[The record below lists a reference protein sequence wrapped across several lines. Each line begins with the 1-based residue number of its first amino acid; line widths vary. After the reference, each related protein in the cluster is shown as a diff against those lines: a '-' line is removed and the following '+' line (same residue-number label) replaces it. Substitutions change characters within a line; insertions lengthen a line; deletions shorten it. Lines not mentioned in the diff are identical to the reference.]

1 MLMKNNTVSRP
12 PLAPAP
18 RSRPFVWSA
27 LLALSAVVGP
37 MLPLQAQTSVLPAL
51 VSYQGR
57 VSTANGLVGLTT
69 GVGAT
74 GPVNRTVTFRIWGSS
89 TGTLPADLLYSET
102 QTVTISDGEFSVL
115 IGQGTA
121 VANETDKGKPTR
133 TIDSSTVFGGATRY
147 LGVTVDDGTAAAD
160 PEISPRQQLV
170 STAYAF
176 RAKYAESVGT
186 AGLSTLSTTDTGFV
200 GIGNPTPPARLTV
213 TAAGTGTG
221 TPQFIITGADTNERL
236 RFGVDET
243 GNGTGYV
250 QSFKEAVGNQP
261 LLLNPGGG
269 FVGIN
274 KTTAPTVALDV
285 TGDITASG
293 TLSAAQLNMSG
304 RIMANALEL
313 WNGAT
318 ANGLVRQGAT
328 GAFVSSSSAATNDIV
343 LQSAQKLHF
352 VSGATGSAATM
363 TLNGTAVNTSGT
375 FTAVGAVS
383 GGSFS
388 TAGNVSTGSVT
399 TTGTIN
405 ATGEIKSGSNFYTPG
420 TILATGAITGGSF
433 STAGTVSATGTIT
446 GGSFKT
452 AGIANFTT
460 NGSLSAPT
468 ATTLGGIGSRL
479 VLWPGTDPDPSHG
492 TAGTVPY
499 AMGLNAATMW
509 RSVPS
514 NGSHIW
520 YGGTTERMRIDASG
534 SVSINFAGDPSPIAK
549 LVVSGGGTSRAT
561 VPGGYLNTAGAG
573 ANVNHVNRSISI
585 YATNDIWTS
594 TLVISSDARIKSI
607 AARSNAVRDLELLQQ
622 IEVTDYTH
630 IDTVAKGT
638 GHSKKV
644 IAQQVAKV
652 FPQAVSLH
660 TEVVPDIYRKA
671 TIKDGWVQLAT
682 DLKAGE
688 RVKVVTDQK
697 EKVYEVLEVAAGK
710 FRAEVGAEGET
721 VFVYGREVKDFHAV
735 DYEAIAMLNV
745 SATQQVK
752 RDQDAAVKTL
762 TAENAELRAQV
773 AAQRRQLAEFA
784 SRAQTQETRLA
795 AIERLVRT
803 GGAATPRPASVKSGE
818 VEE

>member
-1 MLMKNNTVSRP
+1 MKNNTVSRL

-27 LLALSAVVGP
+27 LLALATVVGP

-57 VSTANGLVGLTT
+57 VSTAAGLVG
-69 GVGAT
+69 VGT
-74 GPVNRTVTFRIWGSS
+74 PVNRTVTFRIWASS
-89 TGTLPADLLYSET
+89 TSVLAADLLYSET

-121 VANETDKGKPTR
+121 VAGETAKGKPTV

-186 AGLSTLSTTDTGFV
+186 AGLSTISTTDTGNV
-200 GIGNPTPPARLTV
+200 GIGNTTPPARLTV
-213 TAAGTGTG
+213 SAAGTGTG

-243 GNGTGYV
+243 GSGTGYV

-274 KTTAPTVALDV
+274 KTTAPAVALDV

-293 TLSAAQLNMSG
+293 TLSAGQLNMNG

-328 GAFVSSSSAATNDIV
+328 GAFVSSSSAAANDIV

-363 TLNGTAVNTSGT
+363 TLNGTAV
-375 FTAVGAVS
+375 
-383 GGSFS
+383 S
-388 TAGNVSTGSVT
+388 TAGTITAASRIYASSFGTQGNVEAIGNIFGASFSA
-399 TTGTIN
+399 TGTV
-405 ATGEIKSGSNFYTPG
+405 T
-420 TILATGAITGGSF
+420 ATGAITGGSF
-433 STAGTVSATGTIT
+433 I
-446 GGSFKT
+446 T

-460 NGSLSAPT
+460 NSSLSAPT
-468 ATTLGGIGSRL
+468 ATRLGGVGSRL
-479 VLWPGTDPDPSHG
+479 VLWPGIDPAVNPG
-492 TAGTVPY
+492 EVPY
-499 AMGLNAATMW
+499 AMGMNGSVMW
-509 RSVPS
+509 QSVPS
-514 NGSHIW
+514 TASYNWYIGTDPRMRMDTNGSLALLPASSSSTNTKAHLEVNNW
-520 YGGTTERMRIDASG
+520 LNPSVLGVAYTGGVAQ
-534 SVSINFAGDPSPIAK
+534 A
-549 LVVSGGGTSRAT
+549 
-561 VPGGYLNTAGAG
+561 
-573 ANVNHVNRSISI
+573 VNSSKAVSI
-585 YATNDIWTS
+585 YAAQSVWAGGGFI
-594 TLVISSDARIKSI
+594 VASDARIKTVAGVSDG
-607 AARSNAVRDLELLQQ
+607 ASDLRTLMKV
-622 IEVTDYTH
+622 EVTDYRYK
-630 IDTVAKGT
+630 DTFAKGAEPQ
-638 GHSKKV
+638 KKV
-644 IAQQVAKV
+644 IAQQVNKI
-652 FPQAVSLH
+652 FPQATSMQ
-660 TEVVPDIYRKA
+660 TDVVPDIYQTA
-671 TIKDGWVQLAT
+671 TIRDGWVTLAT
-682 DLKAGE
+682 DLRKGE
-688 RVKVVTDQK
+688 QVKLVADGKQG
-697 EKVYEVLEVAAGK
+697 VYEVLEVGAGQ
-710 FRAEVGAEGET
+710 FRTDFKPKDGAI
-721 VFVYGREVKDFHAV
+721 FVYGREVKDFLTV
-735 DYEAIAMLNV
+735 DYDAIAMLNV

>member
-1 MLMKNNTVSRP
+1 MKNNTVSRL

-27 LLALSAVVGP
+27 LLALATVVGP

-57 VSTANGLVGLTT
+57 VSTAAGLVG
-69 GVGAT
+69 VGT
-74 GPVNRTVTFRIWGSS
+74 PVNRTVTFRIWGSS
-89 TGTLPADLLYSET
+89 TSVLAADLLYSET

-121 VANETDKGKPTR
+121 VAGETDKGKPGR

-200 GIGNPTPPARLTV
+200 GIGNTTPAARLTV
-213 TAAGTGTG
+213 SAAGTGTG

-236 RFGVDET
+236 RFGVDDT
-243 GNGTGYV
+243 GSGTGYV

-293 TLSAAQLNMSG
+293 TLSAAQLSMSG
-304 RIMANALEL
+304 RIMATGLEL

-318 ANGLVRQGAT
+318 ANGLVRQGAP
-328 GAFVSSSSAATNDIV
+328 GAFVSSSSAAANDIV

-363 TLNGTAVNTSGT
+363 TLSGTAVNTSGA
-375 FTAVGAVS
+375 FTALGAITGGSFSTAGTVTATGAIS

-388 TAGNVSTGSVT
+388 TAGTVS
-399 TTGTIN
+399 
-405 ATGEIKSGSNFYTPG
+405 
-420 TILATGAITGGSF
+420 ATGAITGGSF
-433 STAGTVSATGTIT
+433 STAGTLSFPVTG
-446 GGSFKT
+446 
-452 AGIANFTT
+452 
-460 NGSLSAPT
+460 LSAPT
-468 ATTLGGIGSRL
+468 ATRLGGVGSRL
-479 VLWPGTDPDPSHG
+479 VLWPGTDPVG
-492 TAGTVPY
+492 LTAGTVPY
-499 AMGLNAATMW
+499 AMGMNVSTMW
-509 RSVPS
+509 SSVPATGS
-514 NGSHIW
+514 YNWYTGTQALMRMDTNGHLSLLPGSANYTNTKGHLEVNSW
-520 YGGTTERMRIDASG
+520 SG
-534 SVSINFAGDPSPIAK
+534 P
-549 LVVSGGGTSRAT
+549 T
-561 VPGGYLNTAGAG
+561 VPAGAIAYTGG
-573 ANVNHVNRSISI
+573 AAGAVAGSKEVSI
-585 YATNDIWTS
+585 YAARAVWSGNGFI
-594 TLVISSDARIKSI
+594 VASDARIKTVAGVSDG
-607 AARSNAVRDLELLQQ
+607 ASDLRTLMKV
-622 IEVTDYTH
+622 EVTDYRYK
-630 IDTVAKGT
+630 DSLAKGAEAQ
-638 GHSKKV
+638 KKV
-644 IAQQVAKV
+644 IAQQVKKV
-652 FPQAVSLH
+652 FPQATSMH
-660 TEVVPDIYRKA
+660 TDVVPDIYQTA
-671 TIKDGWVQLAT
+671 TIRDGWVTLAT
-682 DLKAGE
+682 DLRKGE
-688 RVKVVTDQK
+688 QVKLVADGKQGG
-697 EKVYEVLEVAAGK
+697 VYEVLEVGAGQ
-710 FRAEVGAEGET
+710 FRTDFKPKDGAI
-721 VFVYGREVKDFHAV
+721 FVYGREVKDFLTV
-735 DYEAIAMLNV
+735 DYDAIAMLNV

-795 AIERLVRT
+795 AIERFVRT

>member
-1 MLMKNNTVSRP
+1 
-12 PLAPAP
+12 
-18 RSRPFVWSA
+18 
-27 LLALSAVVGP
+27 
-37 MLPLQAQTSVLPAL
+37 MLPTQAQTSVLPAL

-57 VSTANGLVGLTT
+57 VSTSTGLVGLTT
-69 GVGAT
+69 
-74 GPVNRTVTFRIWGSS
+74 PVNRTVTFRIWASS
-89 TGTLPADLLYSET
+89 TGVLATDLLYSET

-121 VANETDKGKPTR
+121 VAGETAKGKPTV

-186 AGLSTLSTTDTGFV
+186 AGLSTLSTTDTGNV
-200 GIGNPTPPARLTV
+200 GIGNTTPPARLTV
-213 TAAGTGTG
+213 SAAGTGTG

-236 RFGVDET
+236 RFGVDDT
-243 GNGTGYV
+243 GFGTGYV
-250 QSFKEAVGNQP
+250 QSINQLSGNQP

-293 TLSAAQLNMSG
+293 TLSAAQLSMSG
-304 RIMANALEL
+304 RIMATALEL

-328 GAFVSSSSAATNDIV
+328 GAFVSSSSAAANDIV

-363 TLNGTAVNTSGT
+363 TLNGTAVNTSGA
-375 FTAVGAVS
+375 FIAAGQVQGGSFSTAGTVAAAGAIS

-388 TAGNVSTGSVT
+388 TAGTVT
-399 TTGTIN
+399 
-405 ATGEIKSGSNFYTPG
+405 
-420 TILATGAITGGSF
+420 ATGAITGGSF
-433 STAGTVSATGTIT
+433 STAGTLSFPVTG
-446 GGSFKT
+446 
-452 AGIANFTT
+452 
-460 NGSLSAPT
+460 LSAPT
-468 ATTLGGIGSRL
+468 ATRLGGVGSRL
-479 VLWPGTDPDPSHG
+479 VLWPGTDPVG
-492 TAGTVPY
+492 FTAGTVPF
-499 AMGLNAATMW
+499 AMGMNGSTMW
-509 RSVPS
+509 SSVPDNS
-514 NGSHIW
+514 VHAW
-520 YGGTTERMRIDASG
+520 YTGTAERMRISADG
-534 SVSINFAGDPSPIAK
+534 SIGIGTTSPGSKGRLEVYGGPVPLLPAGYQFHSNG
-549 LVVSGGGTSRAT
+549 STAT
-561 VPGGYLNTAGAG
+561 VST
-573 ANVNHVNRSISI
+573 NRTISI
-585 YATNDIWTS
+585 YVNQGVWANQFLT
-594 TLVISSDARIKSI
+594 SSDARTKTVAGVSDG
-607 AARSNAVRDLELLQQ
+607 ASDLRTLMNV
-622 IEVTDYTH
+622 EVTDYRYK
-630 IDTVAKGT
+630 DTFAKGAEAQ
-638 GHSKKV
+638 KKV
-644 IAQQVAKV
+644 IAQQVKKV
-652 FPQAVSLH
+652 FPQATSMH
-660 TEVVPDIYRKA
+660 TDVVPDVYQTA
-671 TIKDGWVQLAT
+671 TIRDGWVTLAT
-682 DLKAGE
+682 DLRKGE
-688 RVKVVTDQK
+688 RVKLVADGQEGVH
-697 EKVYEVLEVAAGK
+697 EVLEVGAGQ
-710 FRAEVGAEGET
+710 FRTDFKPKDGAI
-721 VFVYGREVKDFHAV
+721 FVYGREVKDFLTV
-735 DYEAIAMLNV
+735 DYDAITMLNV

-795 AIERLVRT
+795 AIERFVRT

>member
-1 MLMKNNTVSRP
+1 MPIKNNTVSRP

-27 LLALSAVVGP
+27 LLALAAVVGP

-57 VSTANGLVGLTT
+57 VSNSAGLVGLTT
-69 GVGAT
+69 
-74 GPVNRTVTFRIWGSS
+74 PVNRTVTFRIWGSS
-89 TGTLPADLLYSET
+89 TGTLAADLLYSET

-121 VANETDKGKPTR
+121 VAGETDKGKPTR

-147 LGVTVDDGTAAAD
+147 LGVTVDDGTVGVD

-186 AGLSTLSTTDTGFV
+186 AGLSTISTTDTGNV
-200 GIGNPTPPARLTV
+200 GIGNTTPPARLTV
-213 TAAGTGTG
+213 SAAGTGTG

-236 RFGVDET
+236 RFGVDDT
-243 GNGTGYV
+243 GSGTGYV
-250 QSFKEAVGNQP
+250 QSFKETVGNQP

-274 KTTAPTVALDV
+274 KTTAPAVALDV

-293 TLSAAQLNMSG
+293 TLSAGQLNMSG

-318 ANGLVRQGAT
+318 ANGLVRQGDT
-328 GAFVSSSSAATNDIV
+328 GAFVSSSSAAANDIV

-363 TLNGTAVNTSGT
+363 TLNGTAVSTAGT
-375 FTAVGAVS
+375 ITAADRIYASSFGTQGNVEAIGDIFGASFSATGTVAAAGAIS

-388 TAGNVSTGSVT
+388 TVGTLSFPVTG
-399 TTGTIN
+399 
-405 ATGEIKSGSNFYTPG
+405 
-420 TILATGAITGGSF
+420 
-433 STAGTVSATGTIT
+433 
-446 GGSFKT
+446 
-452 AGIANFTT
+452 
-460 NGSLSAPT
+460 LSAPT
-468 ATTLGGIGSRL
+468 ASVRGGVGSRL
-479 VLWPGTDPDPSHG
+479 VLWPGTDPDPTHPGSV
-492 TAGTVPY
+492 GTVPY
-499 AMGLNAATMW
+499 AMGMDAGTMW
-509 RSVPS
+509 SSVPS
-514 NGSHIW
+514 NGSYNWHIGTSASMRMDSSGSLSLSPASNTATNTKAKFQVNSSIVSSNGISSGYFGGLASSVAAGRNVSIYGVDHIW
-520 YGGTTERMRIDASG
+520 
-534 SVSINFAGDPSPIAK
+534 
-549 LVVSGGGTSRAT
+549 GGGFIVA
-561 VPGGYLNTAGAG
+561 
-573 ANVNHVNRSISI
+573 
-585 YATNDIWTS
+585 
-594 TLVISSDARIKSI
+594 SDARIKTVAGVSDG
-607 AARSNAVRDLELLQQ
+607 ASDLRTLMKV
-622 IEVTDYTH
+622 EVTDYRYK
-630 IDTVAKGT
+630 DTFAKGAEAQ
-638 GHSKKV
+638 KKV
-644 IAQQVAKV
+644 IAQQVNKI
-652 FPQAVSLH
+652 FPQATSMH
-660 TEVVPDIYRKA
+660 TDVVPDIYQTA
-671 TIKDGWVQLAT
+671 TIRDGWVTLAT
-682 DLKAGE
+682 DLRKGE
-688 RVKVVTDQK
+688 QVKLVADGKQG
-697 EKVYEVLEVAAGK
+697 VYEVLEVGAGQ
-710 FRAEVGAEGET
+710 FRTDFKPKDGAI
-721 VFVYGREVKDFHAV
+721 FVYGREVKDFLTV
-735 DYEAIAMLNV
+735 DYDAIAMLNV